1 MQHAN
6 SHFIQ
11 GLGLGA
17 IALVSMF
24 ACANGDDPG
33 GIAPNGGKGGKGGA
47 GGKAGSSAQGKSG
60 SANFGGASAGSAGEI
75 GESGGGGAPAG
86 EGGSTSG
93 EGGSGTAGKGGTG
106 MIGGADGGGQA
117 GEDAGNAGDP
127 SFGGNAAGGSGSG
140 GLGGSGGNGPSSNCI
155 YHSPP
160 VVGTGQGGGGSGGGS
175 GGGGSGGDGGSAPR
189 SGVKVAS
196 HTFLGPYLTDSAG
209 YALYIYGA
217 DVPGDCNNLP
227 VTNCYNDCAI
237 AWPIFNANARELD
250 PALDDTAFGTIERTD
265 GTFQTTYY
273 GWPLYYYKSDTAPNV
288 INGQNKAKI
297 WFAAETHLPNLM
309 IMRTPVAAGGIKYLS
324 DDRGY
329 TLYAHAAD
337 TVGTP
342 GTAPVSAC
350 TGACLDAYAP
360 YAPDEVFPVTY
371 LEPHDVR
378 FFFRADGTYQ
388 ASFKGAP
395 LYYSRADLRAGQ
407 QNGLQ
412 PDVWGLVTQ

>member
-6 SHFIQ
+6 FHFIQ
-11 GLGLGA
+11 GLGIGA
-17 IALVSMF
+17 ITLVSVF

-33 GIAPNGGKGGKGGA
+33 GMQTNGGKSGG
-47 GGKAGSSAQGKSG
+47 GGKAGSSAQGKGG
-60 SANFGGASAGSAGEI
+60 STFGGSPNGTAGEI
-75 GESGGGGAPAG
+75 GESGAGGEFAG
-86 EGGSTSG
+86 EGGSSSG
-93 EGGSGTAGKGGTG
+93 KGGSGGKLGTAGKGGTG
-106 MIGGADGGGQA
+106 TLGGAGAGGQA
-117 GEDAGNAGDP
+117 GEDAGNGGEP
-127 SFGGNAAGGSGSG
+127 SLGGSAGSENGG
-140 GLGGSGGNGPSSNCI
+140 GLGGSGGNPPSTSCI
-155 YHSPP
+155 YHSAP
-160 VVGTGQGGGGSGGGS
+160 VVSTGQGGGGAGGGQ
-175 GGGGSGGDGGSAPR
+175 GGGGAGGSAPL
-189 SGVKVAS
+189 SGVKVAT

-227 VTNCYNDCAI
+227 VTNCYNDCAL

-250 PALDDTAFGTIERTD
+250 PALDDAAFGTIERTD

-337 TVGTP
+337 TVGTT

-360 YAPDEVFPVTY
+360 YAPDEIFPVTY

-395 LYYSRADLRAGQ
+395 LYYSRADVRAGE

-412 PDVWGLVTQ
+412 PDVWQLVTQ

>member
-1 MQHAN
+1 MQHGN

-11 GLGLGA
+11 GLGIGA
-17 IALVSMF
+17 ITLVSMF

-33 GIAPNGGKGGKGGA
+33 GIMLAKGGKGGGA
-47 GGKAGSSAQGKSG
+47 GKGGSSAQGQGG
-60 SANFGGASAGSAGEI
+60 SAPVGGSDGSAGEL
-75 GESGGGGAPAG
+75 GESGGGGTPGNHGGTASG
-86 EGGSTSG
+86 KGGS
-93 EGGSGTAGKGGTG
+93 GGKKGTAGKGGTG
-106 MIGGADGGGQA
+106 TNHAAGAGAGGQA
-117 GEDAGNAGDP
+117 GDDTGNGGDP
-127 SFGGNAAGGSGSG
+127 SFAGHAGEQSGGLSGSG
-140 GLGGSGGNGPSSNCI
+140 GTAGNPPTSSNCI

-160 VVGTGQGGGGSGGGS
+160 AETPTGEGGAGP
-175 GGGGSGGDGGSAPR
+175 APL
-189 SGVKVAS
+189 SGVKVAN
-196 HTFLGPYLTDSAG
+196 HTFVGPYLTDAAG

-217 DVPGDCNNLP
+217 DVPGDCNNPP

-250 PALDDTAFGTIERTD
+250 ASLDDAAFGTIERTD

-273 GWPLYYYKSDTAPNV
+273 GWPLYYYKSDTTPNV
-288 INGQNKAKI
+288 INGQNKAKT

-309 IMRTPVAAGGIKYLS
+309 IMRTPVAAGAIKYLS

-337 TVGTP
+337 TVGTTSSP
-342 GTAPVSAC
+342 PVSAC

-360 YAPDEVFPVTY
+360 YAPDEIFPVTY

-388 ASFKGAP
+388 ATFKGSP
-395 LYYSRADLRAGQ
+395 LYYSRSDLRAGQ

-412 PDVWGLVTQ
+412 PDVWRLVTQ